1 MFKLIRRI
9 SYSVI
14 PRPDRPWEEDPTSNA
29 PTRRKRRISSTEP
42 ETTDEQER
50 GKKKKRASSDD
61 DDDEEE
67 SNKEED
73 GEPHTTSTVCADN
86 EDEVRREGSVEI
98 KFVTEGV
105 KEVELDDKTGLAT
118 EETTTNAESLPGT
131 ETAAEEE
138 GKDDDVKGK
147 PDDTEDKSTQEDTV
161 ILPESIPLPG
171 EDDESD
177 DLASSSRPSPSK
189 EEEDSV
195 VVSSNDT
202 TTDTPVEISHVEPI
216 TEESTST
223 SSPDTRPPRTRA
235 STSPR
240 KRLSQ
245 SPQKLFT
252 AA

>member
-61 DDDEEE
+61 DDDEE

-73 GEPHTTSTVCADN
+73 GEPHTISTVCADN
-86 EDEVRREGSVEI
+86 EDGVRREGSVEI

-105 KEVELDDKTGLAT
+105 KEVELDDKTSLAA
-118 EETTTNAESLPGT
+118 EETKTNAESLPGT

-147 PDDTEDKSTQEDTV
+147 PDDTEDKTTQEDTV
-161 ILPESIPLPG
+161 IHPESIPLPG

-177 DLASSSRPSPSK
+177 DLASSSRSSSSK
-189 EEEDSV
+189 EEDSV
-195 VVSSNDT
+195 VVTSNET
-202 TTDTPVEISHVEPI
+202 TTDTPVESPHVEPI
-216 TEESTST
+216 TEESTTT